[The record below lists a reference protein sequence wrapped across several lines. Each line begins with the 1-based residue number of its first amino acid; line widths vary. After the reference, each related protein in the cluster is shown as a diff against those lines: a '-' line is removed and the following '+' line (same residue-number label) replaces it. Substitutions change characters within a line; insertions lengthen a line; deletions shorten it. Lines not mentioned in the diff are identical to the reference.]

1 MRVSRVHCFGRPL
14 SSKFSLRKRTVSE
27 VLMGR
32 EDVDKRPKITES
44 NRQDQQAQKTEQGQE
59 GKKRVLS
66 IASGCRSFV
75 AGCVMTKKKKSCSVK
90 CAEMR
95 VPHHPRQNPHRCHVK
110 GVSLLKTQ
118 YTVLPETG

>member
-1 MRVSRVHCFGRPL
+1 
-14 SSKFSLRKRTVSE
+14 
-27 VLMGR
+27 MGR
-32 EDVDKRPKITES
+32 EGVDKRPKITKS

-66 IASGCRSFV
+66 IASGCRSFE

-95 VPHHPRQNPHRCHVK
+95 VPHHPRQNPHWCHVK